1 MGGQSGGQQR
11 GQVLVE
17 QQPHAARGEK
27 VRRSRSAA
35 KAKQARMSSWVSAG
49 NSARSSDSGV
59 PAARYPRTS
68 YTVMRVSRMH
78 GFPFRRPGLMV
89 IRSSKFTP
97 ERCPRWARMTRR
109 RWVAEAENWKTGE
122 SGNWETGTNK
132 ACASCVSWR
141 QIRMAAKRRSGEG
154 GERREARGEF
164 LVGSA
169 VPADRNLGEVGFGL
183 SVTGEKARPMWL
195 RLQPRK
201 IHARPSRKPEVR
213 RTAACASCASWRQI
227 GMAAKRR
234 RRRRVSLGPGAVK
247 HQAGGV

>member
-141 QIRMAAKRRSGEG
+141 QIRMAAKRR
-154 GERREARGEF
+154 
-164 LVGSA
+164 
-169 VPADRNLGEVGFGL
+169 
-183 SVTGEKARPMWL
+183 
-195 RLQPRK
+195 
-201 IHARPSRKPEVR
+201 
-213 RTAACASCASWRQI
+213 
-227 GMAAKRR
+227 RR
-234 RRRRVSLGPGAVK
+234 RRISLGLWGRETSGRTSLNKRPGRVGQGRSLGK
-247 HQAGGV
+247 AGDPKEAGRNLHRR